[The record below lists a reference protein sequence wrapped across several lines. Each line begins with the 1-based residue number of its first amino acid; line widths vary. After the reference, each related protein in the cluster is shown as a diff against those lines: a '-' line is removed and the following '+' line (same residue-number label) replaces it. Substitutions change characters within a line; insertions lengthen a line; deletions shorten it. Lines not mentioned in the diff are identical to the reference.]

1 MNNLNLKQFET
12 FVTVAEK
19 GSFTKAA
26 NALYMA
32 QSTVSNHIQQLEES
46 LGLILF
52 VRDMKRNISL
62 TPDGNRIYQ
71 FAKEILLR
79 CSELEETILENK
91 KSQLIIGASTVP
103 TESILPE
110 LIHKFIKT
118 HPNCRFVVKN
128 GDSDQI
134 QRMLTDGEISIGF
147 VGTSDN
153 RQEIIYE
160 KITEDRFVMI
170 TPNTPGYV
178 KLHEQGVYG
187 KELLNKPLIFR
198 ENGSGT
204 QKLIDNYLG
213 SMDVTEDNL
222 NIVAYVSSSQL
233 QKDLVKMGTGVAIL
247 SEYSTRDLVSSGRVL
262 RFEMERNCLSRNIYM
277 AKDKKGILN
286 SLALE
291 FDKFVKS
298 NFKLNFISNF

>member
-1 MNNLNLKQFET
+1 MNNLNLKQLET

-79 CSELEETILENK
+79 CSELEKTILENK

-134 QRMLTDGEISIGF
+134 QRMLTEGEISIGF

-298 NFKLNFISNF
+298 NFKLN

>member
-1 MNNLNLKQFET
+1 MNNLNLKQLET

-147 VGTSDN
+147 VVTSDN

-298 NFKLNFISNF
+298 NFKLN

>member
-1 MNNLNLKQFET
+1 MNNLNLKQLET

-62 TPDGNRIYQ
+62 TPDKNRIYQ

-298 NFKLNFISNF
+298 NFKLN

>member
-1 MNNLNLKQFET
+1 MNNLNLKQLET

-118 HPNCRFVVKN
+118 YPNCRFVVKN

-298 NFKLNFISNF
+298 NFKLN

>member
-1 MNNLNLKQFET
+1 MYKKDYAKEIWKLAYP
-12 FVTVAEK
+12 V
-19 GSFTKAA
+19 TKAA

-298 NFKLNFISNF
+298 NFKLVSAEQTENT

>member
-1 MNNLNLKQFET
+1 MNNLNLKQLET

-118 HPNCRFVVKN
+118 HPNCRLVVKN

-298 NFKLNFISNF
+298 NFKLN

>member
-1 MNNLNLKQFET
+1 MNNLNLKQLET

-198 ENGSGT
+198 ENGSET

-298 NFKLNFISNF
+298 NFKLN

>member
-1 MNNLNLKQFET
+1 MKQLET

-153 RQEIIYE
+153 RQKIIYE

-298 NFKLNFISNF
+298 NFKLN

>member
-1 MNNLNLKQFET
+1 MNNLNLKQLET

-187 KELLNKPLIFR
+187 KELLNKSLIFR

-298 NFKLNFISNF
+298 NFKLN

>member
-1 MNNLNLKQFET
+1 MNNLNLKQLET

-213 SMDVTEDNL
+213 IMDVTEDNL

-298 NFKLNFISNF
+298 NFKLN

>member
-1 MNNLNLKQFET
+1 MNNLNLKQLET

-71 FAKEILLR
+71 FAKERLLR

-298 NFKLNFISNF
+298 NFKLN

>member
-1 MNNLNLKQFET
+1 MNNLNLKQLET

-118 HPNCRFVVKN
+118 HPNCRVVVKN

-298 NFKLNFISNF
+298 NFKLN

>member
-1 MNNLNLKQFET
+1 MNNLNLKQLET
-12 FVTVAEK
+12 FVAVVEK

-26 NALYMA
+26 NSLYLA

-52 VRDMKRNISL
+52 VRDMKRNITL

-71 FAKEILLR
+71 FAKEILFR
-79 CSELEETILENK
+79 CSELEETILENR

-103 TESILPE
+103 SESILPE
-110 LIHKFIKT
+110 LIYKFIKT
-118 HPNCRFVVKN
+118 HPNYRFVVKN
-128 GDSDQI
+128 GDSDQV
-134 QRMLTDGEISIGF
+134 QRMLTEGEITLGF

-153 RQEIIYE
+153 RQEIVYE
-160 KITEDRFVMI
+160 KIIEDRFVMI
-170 TPNTPGYV
+170 TPITSSYV
-178 KLHEQGVYG
+178 KMHERGLYG

-213 SMDVTEDNL
+213 SMDVTEEDL

-233 QKDLVKMGTGVAIL
+233 QKDLVKKGTGVAIL
-247 SEYSTRDLVSSGRVL
+247 SEHSVRDLVASGKVL

-277 AKDKKGILN
+277 AKARKGILN
-286 SLALE
+286 SPALE
-291 FDKFVKS
+291 FEKFVKS
-298 NFKLNFISNF
+298 SFKLN

>member
-1 MNNLNLKQFET
+1 MNNLNLKQLET
-12 FVTVAEK
+12 FVTVVEK

-103 TESILPE
+103 TESILQE

-298 NFKLNFISNF
+298 NFKLN

>member
-1 MNNLNLKQFET
+1 
-12 FVTVAEK
+12 
-19 GSFTKAA
+19 
-26 NALYMA
+26 
-32 QSTVSNHIQQLEES
+32 
-46 LGLILF
+46 
-52 VRDMKRNISL
+52 
-62 TPDGNRIYQ
+62 
-71 FAKEILLR
+71 
-79 CSELEETILENK
+79 
-91 KSQLIIGASTVP
+91 
-103 TESILPE
+103 
-110 LIHKFIKT
+110 
-118 HPNCRFVVKN
+118 
-128 GDSDQI
+128 
-134 QRMLTDGEISIGF
+134 
-147 VGTSDN
+147 
-153 RQEIIYE
+153 
-160 KITEDRFVMI
+160 MI

-178 KLHEQGVYG
+178 KMHEQGVYG

-247 SEYSTRDLVSSGRVL
+247 SEYSARDLVSSGRVL

-298 NFKLNFISNF
+298 NFKLN

>member
-1 MNNLNLKQFET
+1 MNNLNLKQLET

-153 RQEIIYE
+153 HQEIIYE

-298 NFKLNFISNF
+298 NFKLN

>member
-1 MNNLNLKQFET
+1 MNNLNLKQLET

-134 QRMLTDGEISIGF
+134 QRMLADGEISIGF

-298 NFKLNFISNF
+298 NFKLN

>member
-1 MNNLNLKQFET
+1 MNNLNLKQLET

-160 KITEDRFVMI
+160 KITEVM
-170 TPNTPGYV
+170 
-178 KLHEQGVYG
+178 
-187 KELLNKPLIFR
+187 
-198 ENGSGT
+198 
-204 QKLIDNYLG
+204 
-213 SMDVTEDNL
+213 
-222 NIVAYVSSSQL
+222 
-233 QKDLVKMGTGVAIL
+233 
-247 SEYSTRDLVSSGRVL
+247 
-262 RFEMERNCLSRNIYM
+262 
-277 AKDKKGILN
+277 
-286 SLALE
+286 
-291 FDKFVKS
+291 
-298 NFKLNFISNF
+298 

>member
-1 MNNLNLKQFET
+1 MNNLNLKQLET

-213 SMDVTEDNL
+213 SMYVTEDNL

-233 QKDLVKMGTGVAIL
+233 QKDLVKMVTGVAIL

-298 NFKLNFISNF
+298 NFKLN

>member
-1 MNNLNLKQFET
+1 MNRYEVFIKVVEC
-12 FVTVAEK
+12 

-298 NFKLNFISNF
+298 NFKLN

>member
-1 MNNLNLKQFET
+1 MNNLNLKQLET

-110 LIHKFIKT
+110 LIKT

-298 NFKLNFISNF
+298 NFKLN

>member
-1 MNNLNLKQFET
+1 MNNLNLKQLET

-62 TPDGNRIYQ
+62 TPDGNRIYR

-277 AKDKKGILN
+277 AKDKKEILN

-298 NFKLNFISNF
+298 NFKLN

>member
-1 MNNLNLKQFET
+1 MNNLNLKQLET

-110 LIHKFIKT
+110 LIHKFINT

-298 NFKLNFISNF
+298 NFKLN

>member
-1 MNNLNLKQFET
+1 MNNLNLKQLET

-110 LIHKFIKT
+110 LIHKFIET

-298 NFKLNFISNF
+298 NFKLN

>member
-1 MNNLNLKQFET
+1 MNNLNLKQLET

-110 LIHKFIKT
+110 LIHK
-118 HPNCRFVVKN
+118 
-128 GDSDQI
+128 
-134 QRMLTDGEISIGF
+134 L
-147 VGTSDN
+147 
-153 RQEIIYE
+153 
-160 KITEDRFVMI
+160 
-170 TPNTPGYV
+170 
-178 KLHEQGVYG
+178 
-187 KELLNKPLIFR
+187 
-198 ENGSGT
+198 
-204 QKLIDNYLG
+204 
-213 SMDVTEDNL
+213 
-222 NIVAYVSSSQL
+222 
-233 QKDLVKMGTGVAIL
+233 
-247 SEYSTRDLVSSGRVL
+247 
-262 RFEMERNCLSRNIYM
+262 
-277 AKDKKGILN
+277 
-286 SLALE
+286 
-291 FDKFVKS
+291 
-298 NFKLNFISNF
+298 KLNTS

>member
-1 MNNLNLKQFET
+1 MNNLNLKQLET

-153 RQEIIYE
+153 RQKIIYE

-298 NFKLNFISNF
+298 NFKLN

>member
-1 MNNLNLKQFET
+1 MNNLNLKQLET

-91 KSQLIIGASTVP
+91 KSQLIIGASTAP

-298 NFKLNFISNF
+298 NFKLN

>member
-1 MNNLNLKQFET
+1 MNNLNLKQLET

-52 VRDMKRNISL
+52 VRGMKRNISL

-298 NFKLNFISNF
+298 NFKLN

>member
-1 MNNLNLKQFET
+1 MNNLNLKQLET

-153 RQEIIYE
+153 RREIIYE

-298 NFKLNFISNF
+298 NFKLN

>member
-1 MNNLNLKQFET
+1 MNNLNLKQLET

-26 NALYMA
+26 NAHYMA

-298 NFKLNFISNF
+298 NFKLN

>member
-1 MNNLNLKQFET
+1 MNNLNLKQLET

-46 LGLILF
+46 LGLVLF
-52 VRDMKRNISL
+52 ARDMKRNISL

-247 SEYSTRDLVSSGRVL
+247 SEYFTRDLVSSGRVL

-298 NFKLNFISNF
+298 NFKLN

>member
-1 MNNLNLKQFET
+1 MNNLNLKQLET

-277 AKDKKGILN
+277 AKDKKAILN

-298 NFKLNFISNF
+298 NFKLN

>member
-1 MNNLNLKQFET
+1 MNNLNLKQLET

-110 LIHKFIKT
+110 LIHKLIET

-298 NFKLNFISNF
+298 NFKLN